1 MDFNKN
7 KVHPNTIKWAQDNDI
22 EIEIGNRIV
31 EVWHRYDDMGLSI
44 MCHDMKEIDEALD
57 RLHDEYT
64 KDIHAITLED

>member
-1 MDFNKN
+1 MNFQL
-7 KVHPNTIKWAQDNDI
+7 HPPHENDIKFAQDNDI
-22 EIEIGNRIV
+22 EIEIGTNLV

-57 RLHDEYT
+57 RLHDEYS